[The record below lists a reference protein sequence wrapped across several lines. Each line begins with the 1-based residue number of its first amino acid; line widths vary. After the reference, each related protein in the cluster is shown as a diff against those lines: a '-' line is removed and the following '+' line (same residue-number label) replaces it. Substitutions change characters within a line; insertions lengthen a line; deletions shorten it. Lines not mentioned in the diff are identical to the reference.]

1 MPNTVRI
8 TGKNNGLW
16 KEELCNERKNFG
28 GIARIYIYIY
38 TIAAPAWALSDS
50 TSFNPE
56 QVQVQAANNAVPIG
70 TVIVW
75 TKEEIPEGWLEC
87 NGQPVPD
94 SYPDLKALM
103 PVTPNY
109 QGRFLEGSVTPGEVK
124 EAGLPNITGH
134 WDNSFGNWFAYSRS
148 GAIYEGAERY
158 STQVGRN
165 VGAFTTRSFM
175 FDASKANPVYGK
187 SETVQP
193 PAVTVKYII
202 KAE

>member
-1 MPNTVRI
+1 
-8 TGKNNGLW
+8 
-16 KEELCNERKNFG
+16 
-28 GIARIYIYIY
+28 
-38 TIAAPAWALSDS
+38 
-50 TSFNPE
+50 
-56 QVQVQAANNAVPIG
+56 
-70 TVIVW
+70 
-75 TKEEIPEGWLEC
+75 
-87 NGQPVPD
+87 
-94 SYPDLKALM
+94 M

-109 QGRFLEGSVTPGEVK
+109 QGRFLEGSATPGEVK

-134 WDNSFGNWFAYSRS
+134 WDNHFGNWFAYSRS

-158 STQVGRN
+158 SVQMGRN
-165 VGAFTTRSFM
+165 AGAFNTRAFM

>member
-1 MPNTVRI
+1 MKGRI
-8 TGKNNGLW
+8 LAA
-16 KEELCNERKNFG
+16 LLV
-28 GIARIYIYIY
+28 YIYIY

-56 QVQVQAANNAVPIG
+56 QIQVQAASIGVPIG

-103 PVTPNY
+103 PTVPNY
-109 QGRFLEGSVTPGEVK
+109 QGRFLEGSATPGEVK

-134 WDNSFGNWFAYSRS
+134 WDNAYGNWNAQSTS
-148 GAIYEGAERY
+148 GALY
-158 STQVGRN
+158 SGTARHGTQVGRN
-165 VGAFTTRSFM
+165 WGAAHTWKFM
-175 FDASKANPVYGK
+175 LDASKANPVYGK